1 MTNTNNLN
9 VINTMEIIK
18 TTNILSKEK
27 LMSIWIEM
35 WPYKVRNHK
44 EELILVIKTSLMNH
58 LSLETNNILELFKL

>member
-9 VINTMEIIK
+9 VINMMEIIK
-18 TTNILSKEK
+18 ITNILSKEK

>member
-1 MTNTNNLN
+1 
-9 VINTMEIIK
+9 MEIIK

>member
-9 VINTMEIIK
+9 VINMMEIIK